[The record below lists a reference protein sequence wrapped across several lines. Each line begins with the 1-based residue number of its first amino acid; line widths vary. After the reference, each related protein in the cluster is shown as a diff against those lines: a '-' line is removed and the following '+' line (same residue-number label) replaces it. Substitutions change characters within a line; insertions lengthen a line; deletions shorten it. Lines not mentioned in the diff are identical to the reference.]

1 MASHSR
7 FVCARAS
14 GVTVAFAIDDVQEVL
29 SPRPVTRLFHAPAM
43 LLGVVG
49 LRGEILPV
57 LDLSRLLGGA
67 PRPGED
73 ERFVVIRVA
82 TDRNKTTAMAVRVD
96 RLEPLRDAGDAP
108 IEPLPPG
115 VPELTARFARG
126 IVTSPAPAIIVLDPA
141 KIVAL
146 EELAALR

>member
-1 MASHSR
+1 
-7 FVCARAS
+7 VCARAA
-14 GVTVAFAIDDVQEVL
+14 GITVAFAIDDVQEVL
-29 SPRPVTRLFHAPAM
+29 SPRPVTRLFHTPGA

-67 PRPGED
+67 ARSGDD
-73 ERFVVIRVA
+73 ERFVVLK
-82 TDRNKTTAMAVRVD
+82 TPLEDRLKSTAFAVRVD
-96 RLEPLRDAGDAP
+96 RLDPLRDAGDAP

-115 VPELTARFARG
+115 VPDVAARFARG
-126 IVTSPAPAIIVLDPA
+126 IVTASGPAIVVIDPA

-146 EELAALR
+146 DELRELR

>member
-1 MASHSR
+1 LASTSR

-29 SPRPVTRLFHAPAM
+29 SPRPVTRLFHAPGA

-57 LDLSRLLGGA
+57 LDLAKLLGGS
-67 PRPGED
+67 PKHGDD

-82 TDRNKTTAMAVRVD
+82 LDRKQATFAVRVD
-96 RLEPLRDAGDAP
+96 RLEPLRDSGDSA

-115 VPELTARFARG
+115 IPELTARFARG
-126 IVTSPAPAIIVLDPA
+126 IVTTPAPALIVMDPT

-146 EELAALR
+146 EELEALR